1 MLTSLYLDSP
11 AILNKIKDDEFK
23 KFAKALNE
31 LWKVLGRKVSSKYM
45 SRMNCYLY

>member
-1 MLTSLYLDSP
+1 MTLFHLDSP

-31 LWKVLGRKVSSKYM
+31 LWKVLGRRVSHDTGIKFIM
-45 SRMNCYLY
+45 EF